1 MGIIKQGIL
10 GGFSNKVGSV
20 VGSSWKGIA
29 VMRSLPISVANP
41 RTAAQVSQ
49 REEFAQT
56 AKIASSMLAEVVQ
69 PCWNRNAKRMS
80 GYNAFV
86 KYNEKFANPSYFI
99 AALNAMKYSVGDLNI
114 PQINSGGDPLGGDSM
129 SWLKNSNLGRYDR
142 MDDTIVAVC
151 VEYETDPTHNVWT
164 GNSRAE
170 ILATA
175 KRVDEQMQ
183 YNAITKK
190 YTNGLVLEI
199 VYVISADG
207 THVSTSGTW
216 RLQNY

>member
-86 KYNEKFANPSYFI
+86 KYNEKFADPSNFI
-99 AALNAMKYSVGDLNI
+99 QALMAFQYSVGDLNR
-114 PQINSGGDPLGGDSM
+114 PQIQATGDVLAGDSW

-142 MDDTIVAVC
+142 MDDAIVTVAV
-151 VEYETDPTHNVWT
+151 EFETDATHAVWT
-164 GNSRAE
+164 GASRAE

-175 KRVDEQMQ
+175 KRVDEQLQ
-183 YNAITKK
+183 YNGIVKK
-190 YTNGLVLEI
+190 YQNAVVLQI
-199 VYVISADG
+199 TYVISADG
-207 THVSTSGTW
+207 THVSTAGSW
-216 RLQNY
+216 SVMNY